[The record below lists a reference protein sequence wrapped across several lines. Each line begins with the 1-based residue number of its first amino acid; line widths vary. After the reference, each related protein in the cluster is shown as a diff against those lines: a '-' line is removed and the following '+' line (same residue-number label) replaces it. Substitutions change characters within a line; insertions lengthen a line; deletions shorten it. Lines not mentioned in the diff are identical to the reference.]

1 MKQNSWVFVVI
12 AYALALG
19 CLMAVFSGP
28 RVYAQFT
35 ATPTDVKLVNGQ
47 TPLVAI
53 CGDESKLTSV
63 NINLTAATG
72 NTEIVALSGS
82 TVIYVC
88 GWTLQV
94 GGADNTQWITGTG
107 SACGTG
113 ETDKVTFKF
122 AADGDGAVAGNAGYM
137 IFKTAAGGA
146 LCVERTNSVT
156 LVGEVTYVQ
165 Q

>member
-1 MKQNSWVFVVI
+1 MNVAQVGGVAPI
-12 AYALALG
+12 A
-19 CLMAVFSGP
+19 
-28 RVYAQFT
+28 
-35 ATPTDVKLVNGQ
+35 
-47 TPLVAI
+47 AI
-53 CGDESKLTSV
+53 CNDESKLSSV
-63 NINLTAATG
+63 NINLGAATG
-72 NTEIVALSGS
+72 NTEIVPLSGS

-94 GGADNTQWITGTG
+94 GGADGTQWITGTG
-107 SACGTG
+107 TACASG

-146 LCVERTNSVT
+146 LCVERTNSVA

>member
-1 MKQNSWVFVVI
+1 MLVGAPILGVVF
-12 AYALALG
+12 AQQ
-19 CLMAVFSGP
+19 AVN
-28 RVYAQFT
+28 VT
-35 ATPTDVKLVNGQ
+35 KVNGSA
-47 TPLVAI
+47 PIAAI
-53 CGDESKLTSV
+53 CNDESKISSV
-63 NINLTAATG
+63 NINLTGATG

-88 GWTLQV
+88 GFSLIV
-94 GGADNTQWITGTG
+94 GGADGTQWITGTG

-113 ETDKVTFKF
+113 ETDKATYNF
-122 AADGDGAVAGNAGYM
+122 AAAGDGVVAGNAGYM

-156 LVGEVTYVQ
+156 LSGIVSYVQ